1 MKCKICQTDAIHFAN
16 ARILDKYDID
26 YFKCENC
33 GFVQT
38 EEPYW
43 LSEAYTN
50 AIASSDVGLVF
61 RNMQFSKITSN
72 IIFSIFDHSS
82 QFLDYGGGYGLFV
95 RLMRDAGFDFYWY
108 DKFCE
113 NIFAKGFVAFSEEGE
128 YELVTAFEVFEH
140 FSNPLTEI
148 QNILKFSRNIFFS
161 TELLPEDNPKPG
173 EWWYYS
179 LQDGQHISIYTVKS
193 LSILAEQMGLNFYS
207 NGLNLHLITE
217 KQIPEILFENLC
229 YAPPPDNKKPSLIT
243 KDYLQVIDQP
253 EEIEEEVATTNALS
267 PNQEKFK
274 VIIDGVFFQSFKTG
288 IARLWKSLL
297 EEWVKDGFAEHI
309 LVLDRGGTVPKIA
322 GINYRNIQ
330 FYNYKMASLDRE
342 ILQKICDEENADVFI
357 STYYTTPISTPSV
370 FMGYD
375 MIPEVLG
382 WNLSE
387 PTWQEKHFG
396 VRHGTAYITISEN
409 TARDLVRFFPDISP
423 ELVTVAYCGV
433 DSNLSPATSEEIDNF
448 RTKYGIKK
456 PYFLLVGA
464 RSGYKNGILF
474 FQGFEKLENKHD
486 FDIVCS
492 SFDPVFEDEFRVYT
506 SGCTVHKLQ
515 LNDQELKIAYSGATA
530 LVFPSQYEG
539 FGLPVLEALTCGCP
553 VITCP
558 TSSIPEVAGE
568 AALYVNYD
576 DVEGMINALCDVQ
589 KPEIRNLLIERGL
602 TQARKFSWRKMA
614 DEVRSVLL
622 ETSLQTLNLR
632 AINLIVFP
640 DWLQSEET
648 IYLELTAV
656 IKAVGIHPDRSQ
668 ITLLIDISNVG
679 EHSEIDVNL
688 TLSSIVMDLLMQ
700 EDIDVTDGL
709 EISTLGKIA
718 SWQWSTLLPRI
729 QARVILENEN
739 EEAIDQLPVKNLPV
753 CTLESLNAKHAVQL
767 EAGNWQFN

>member
-1 MKCKICQTDAIHFAN
+1 MKCKICQSQASHFAN
-16 ARILDKYDID
+16 ARVLDKYDID

-38 EEPYW
+38 QEPYW

-61 RNMQFSKITSN
+61 RNLQFSKITTN
-72 IIFSIFDHSS
+72 IILSIFDHYS

-113 NIFAKGFVAFSEEGE
+113 NIFAKPFAAVSEDGE
-128 YELVTAFEVFEH
+128 YELVTAFGVLEH

-148 QNILKFSRNIFFS
+148 QNILKFSKNIFFS
-161 TELLPEDNPKPG
+161 TELLPENNPKPG

-179 LQDGQHISIYTVKS
+179 LQDGQHISIYTVQS
-193 LSILAEQMGLNFYS
+193 LAIVAEQLGLSFYS

-217 KQIPEILFENLC
+217 KQIPETLFKNLS

-243 KDYLQVIDQP
+243 KDYLQVIGQS
-253 EEIEEEVATTNALS
+253 EEVEELPTTNNLL

-274 VIIDGVFFQSFKTG
+274 VIVDGVFFQLFKTG

-297 EEWVKDGFAEHI
+297 EEWVKDGFVEYI
-309 LVLDRGGTVPKIA
+309 LVLDRGGTAPKIP
-322 GINYRNIQ
+322 GVNYRSIHL
-330 FYNYKMASLDRE
+330 YNYNTASFDRE
-342 ILQKICDEENADVFI
+342 ILQKICDEENADLFI

-370 FMGYD
+370 FMAYD

-396 VRHGTAYITISEN
+396 ARHGVAYITISEN

-423 ELVTVAYCGV
+423 DSITVAYCGV
-433 DSNLSPATSEEIDNF
+433 DSNLCTATSEEINNF
-448 RTKYGIKK
+448 RTKYGIRK

-474 FQGFEKLENKHD
+474 FQAFDQLYNKHG

-515 LNDQELKIAYSGATA
+515 LNDRELKAAYSGAVA
-530 LVFPSQYEG
+530 LAFPSQYEG
-539 FGLPVLEALTCGCP
+539 FGLPVLEALACGCP

-558 TSSIPEVAGE
+558 NSSIPEVAGE
-568 AALYVNYD
+568 AALYVNHD
-576 DVEGMINALCDVQ
+576 DVEGMVNALCDVQ
-589 KPEIRNLLIERGL
+589 KPGIRNLLIELGL
-602 TQARKFSWRKMA
+602 TQAKKFSWTKMA
-614 DEVRSVLL
+614 NEVRSVLIK
-622 ETSLQTLNLR
+622 TSLLNLKLR
-632 AINLIVFP
+632 AVNLIIFP
-640 DWLQSEET
+640 NWLQSEESL
-648 IYLELTAV
+648 YLELAEV
-656 IKAVGIHPDRSQ
+656 IKVLGTHEDRNQ
-668 ITLLIDISNVG
+668 ITLLIDTSNISEN
-679 EHSEIDVNL
+679 SEIDVNL
-688 TLSSIVMDLLMQ
+688 FLSSIVMNLLME
-700 EDIDVTDGL
+700 EDVDITDGL
-709 EISTLGKIA
+709 EISPVDQLD
-718 SWQWSTLLPRI
+718 SLQWEVLLPRLHSRI
-729 QARVILENEN
+729 RLNNEN
-739 EEAIDQLPVKNLPV
+739 EETIAQSGGETIPLIQLD
-753 CTLESLNAKHAVQL
+753 SLTNMRFIS
-767 EAGNWQFN
+767 EA

>member
-1 MKCKICQTDAIHFAN
+1 MKCKICRSETTHFAK
-16 ARILDKYDID
+16 ATILEKYDID

-61 RNMQFSKITSN
+61 RNLQFSQITSN
-72 IIFSIFDHSS
+72 IIFSIFDDSS
-82 QFLDYGGGYGLFV
+82 KFLDYGGGYGLFV

-113 NIFAKGFVAFSEEGE
+113 NIFAKGFATVAEEGE

-148 QNILKFSRNIFFS
+148 QSILKFSRNIFFS
-161 TELLPEDNPKPG
+161 TELLPENNPKPG

-179 LQDGQHISIYTVKS
+179 LQDGQHIAIYTAKS
-193 LSILAEQMGLNFYS
+193 LAIIAETLGLNYYT

-217 KQIPEILFENLC
+217 KQIPEVLFRNLC
-229 YAPPPDNKKPSLIT
+229 YAPPPNNRKESLIT
-243 KDYLQVIDQP
+243 KDYLQVTGQLK
-253 EEIEEEVATTNALS
+253 EIEESSTNKIVAPS
-267 PNQEKFK
+267 QKKFK

-297 EEWVKDGFAEHI
+297 EEWVKDGFAENI
-309 LVLDRGGTVPKIA
+309 LVLDRGGSAPKIS

-330 FYNYKMASLDRE
+330 LYNYNMASFDRE
-342 ILQKICDEENADVFI
+342 ALQEICDEENADIFI

-370 FMGYD
+370 FMAYD

-382 WNLSE
+382 WDLTE
-387 PTWQEKHFG
+387 QTWQEKHFG
-396 VRHGTAYITISEN
+396 LRHGTSYITISEN
-409 TARDLVRFFPDISP
+409 TAKDLVKFFPDISP
-423 ELVTVAYCGV
+423 ESVTVSYCGI
-433 DSNLSPATSEEIDNF
+433 DSNLSPASTDEINNF
-448 RTKYGIKK
+448 RNKYGINK

-464 RSGYKNGILF
+464 RTGYKNGILF
-474 FQGFEKLENKHD
+474 FQGFAKLDNKYD

-515 LNDQELKIAYSGATA
+515 LNDRELKVAYSGAVA

-539 FGLPVLEALTCGCP
+539 FGLPVLEALACGCP

-558 TSSIPEVAGE
+558 ISSIPEVAGD
-568 AALYVNYD
+568 AAYYVNYD
-576 DVEGMINALCDVQ
+576 DVEGMVNALTEVQ

-602 TQARKFSWRKMA
+602 TQARKFSWKKMA
-614 DEVRSVLL
+614 DEVRLVLIK
-622 ETSLQTLNLR
+622 TSLLGLNLR
-632 AINLIVFP
+632 EVNIIIFP
-640 DWLQSEET
+640 DWLQPEESL
-648 IYLELTAV
+648 YSELTVV
-656 IKAVGIHPDRSQ
+656 IKSMGTHISRNQ
-668 ITLLIDISNVG
+668 MTLLIDISNIS
-679 EHSEIDVNL
+679 ENSEIDINL
-688 TLSSIVMDLLMQ
+688 FLSSIVMDLLME

-709 EISTLGKIA
+709 EISPVDKLD
-718 SWQWSTLLPRI
+718 SLQWEVLLPRLHSRI
-729 QARVILENEN
+729 SLNHEN
-739 EEAIDQLPVKNLPV
+739 EEAIAKAKAETLRLIQLD
-753 CTLESLNAKHAVQL
+753 SLANIEFVS
-767 EAGNWQFN
+767 EAETN

>member
-1 MKCKICQTDAIHFAN
+1 MKCKICQSETSHFAN
-16 ARILDKYDID
+16 ARILDKYNID

-43 LSEAYTN
+43 LTEAYTN

-61 RNMQFSKITSN
+61 RNLQFSKITSN
-72 IIFSIFDHSS
+72 IIFSIFDHYSK
-82 QFLDYGGGYGLFV
+82 FLDYGGGYGLFV

-113 NIFAKGFVAFSEEGE
+113 NIFAKGFVAIVEEGE

-140 FSNPLTEI
+140 FSDPLTEI
-148 QNILKFSRNIFFS
+148 QNIFKFSKNIFFS
-161 TELLPEDNPKPG
+161 TELLPESNPKPG

-179 LQDGQHISIYTVKS
+179 LQDGQHIAIYTAKS
-193 LSILAEQMGLNFYS
+193 LAIIAETLGLNFYT

-217 KQIPEILFENLC
+217 KQIPEILFGNLC
-229 YAPPPDNKKPSLIT
+229 YAPPPNNRKPSLIS
-243 KDYLQVIDQP
+243 KDYLQVLGQTNEIQ
-253 EEIEEEVATTNALS
+253 EEPAIRNIVSLE
-267 PNQEKFK
+267 QKKFK

-309 LVLDRGGTVPKIA
+309 LVLDRGGSAPKIA

-330 FYNYKMASLDRE
+330 LYNYSMASFDRE
-342 ILQKICDEENADVFI
+342 ILQNICDEENADIFI

-370 FMGYD
+370 FIAYD

-382 WNLSE
+382 WDLSE
-387 PTWQEKHFG
+387 QTWQEKHFG
-396 VRHGTAYITISEN
+396 IRHGVAYITISEN
-409 TARDLVRFFPDISP
+409 TAKDLVRFFPDISP
-423 ELVTVAYCGV
+423 ELITVAYCGI
-433 DSNLSPATSEEIDNF
+433 DSNLSPASLDEINNF
-448 RTKYGIKK
+448 RIKYGINK

-464 RSGYKNGILF
+464 RTGYKNGILF
-474 FQGFEKLENKHD
+474 LQGFAKLDNKYE

-515 LNDQELKIAYSGATA
+515 LNDQELKAAYSGAVA

-558 TSSIPEVAGE
+558 TSSIPEVSGE

-576 DVEGMINALCDVQ
+576 DVEGMVNALIEVQ

-602 TQARKFSWRKMA
+602 IQAKKFSWRKMA
-614 DEVRSVLL
+614 DEVRSVLIKTTL
-622 ETSLQTLNLR
+622 LSLKLR
-632 AINLIVFP
+632 TINIIIFP
-640 DWLQSEET
+640 DWFQPEESL
-648 IYLELTAV
+648 YLELAAV
-656 IKAVGIHPDRSQ
+656 IKTVGTHEDRNQ
-668 ITLLIDISNVG
+668 ITLLIDTSNIS
-679 EHSEIDVNL
+679 EDSEIDVNL
-688 TLSSIVMDLLMQ
+688 VLSSIVMNLLME

-709 EISTLGKIA
+709 EISPVSKLD
-718 SWQWSTLLPRI
+718 SLQWEFLLPRLHSRI
-729 QARVILENEN
+729 SLSHEN
-739 EEAIDQLPVKNLPV
+739 EEAIAQ
-753 CTLESLNAKHAVQL
+753 AKAETIPSIQL
-767 EAGNWQFN
+767 ETLANTRFFSEA